1 VDAITLVGIII
12 GSSLAIALLFA
23 ATVLSLRWW
32 EIILIHRHRR
42 NVNSTQQQQQLE
54 INRKL
59 ISNHVTKVKSEAK
72 TKSQS
77 QTLVQLKRMSTW
89 NELINKR
96 VKTCEMSDIGYVFAI
111 NNQSMT
117 VSHYTTKQKYVIP
130 TYYIREYDQD
140 SVFIDVSIRY
150 LYHYNDKKENYNNN
164 LTDRNKISE

>member
-1 VDAITLVGIII
+1 VDAITLVGIMI

-32 EIILIHRHRR
+32 EMILIHRHRR
-42 NVNSTQQQQQLE
+42 NGKSIQQQQLE

-59 ISNHVTKVKSEAK
+59 ISNHVTKVKVEAK

-77 QTLVQLKRMSTW
+77 QTLVQLKRMSNW

-111 NNQSMT
+111 DNQSMT
-117 VSHYTTKQKYVIP
+117 VSHYTTKQQYVIP
-130 TYYIREYDQD
+130 TYYIREYDQE
-140 SVFIDVSIRY
+140 SVLTDVSIRY
-150 LYHYNDKKENYNNN
+150 LYHYNAEGK
-164 LTDRNKISE
+164 LQQP